1 MSAEA
6 ISLAEGTIIE
16 KTVISDRTKIKKKK
30 KMGSDQL
37 SVNIIGALLVGIFAL
52 ICVIPFYLIIVASFT
67 SENSLIRD
75 GYPILPR
82 LSELSL
88 QSYALCL
95 KNPTA
100 ILKAYG
106 MTISVTVTGTFLAV
120 LLATMT
126 GYVLSRKDFPW
137 RNQFS
142 FFFFFTTL
150 FNGGLVP
157 WYLMC
162 TRYLNFK
169 NSIVGLILPL
179 MFSVWNMIIAKS
191 FMAGIPAEIS
201 ESAKIDGANDITIFA
216 KLILP
221 LSKPLIATLSLFS
234 ALAYWNDWYNC
245 MLFVT
250 NEDMFTLQYYLQ
262 RILGSA
268 EAMRIVAEKS
278 GIALPSIPLEGMK
291 MAMTIIA
298 TGPIVLLYPF
308 VQRYF
313 VKGLTIG
320 AVKG

>member
-1 MSAEA
+1 MIAVDN
-6 ISLAEGTIIE
+6 
-16 KTVISDRTKIKKKK
+16 KQTKRRLRSHITL
-30 KMGSDQL
+30 DQL
-37 SVNIIGALLVGIFAL
+37 SLNLAGYFFIGLFAL
-52 ICVIPFYLIIVASFT
+52 ICVLPFYLIVVASFT
-67 SENSLIRD
+67 PEASLIRD
-75 GYPILPR
+75 GYPLFPTTFD
-82 LSELSL
+82 L

-95 KNPTA
+95 KNPTSV
-100 ILKAYG
+100 LVAYANTFG
-106 MTISVTVTGTFLAV
+106 VTAVGTLLAV
-120 LLATMT
+120 FMAAMT
-126 GYVLSRKDFPW
+126 GYVLSRKDFPY
-137 RNQFS
+137 RNKFS

-157 WYLMC
+157 WYILC
-162 TRYLNFK
+162 VRYLKMK
-169 NSIVGLILPL
+169 NTYFALLLPL

-191 FMAGIPAEIS
+191 FMNSIPSAIT
-201 ESAKIDGANDITIFA
+201 ESAKIDGANDLTIFL

-221 LSKPLIATLSLFS
+221 LSKPLLATLCLFS

-250 NEDMFTLQYYLQ
+250 DESMFTLQYYLQ
-262 RILGSA
+262 RMLGSA

-278 GIALPSIPLEGMK
+278 GLALPSVPLEGMK

>member
-1 MSAEA
+1 MMEDTFDAVE
-6 ISLAEGTIIE
+6 LE
-16 KTVISDRTKIKKKK
+16 KGKGIRQKDALVVKF
-30 KMGSDQL
+30 
-37 SVNIIGALLVGIFAL
+37 IGYVYIGFFAL
-52 ICVIPFYLIIVASFT
+52 VCVIPFYLIIVASFT
-67 SENSLIRD
+67 SEASLIRN
-75 GYPILPR
+75 GYPIIPTDFD
-82 LSELSL
+82 L
-88 QSYALCL
+88 QSYMLCL
-95 KNPTA
+95 KNPVS

-106 MTISVTVTGTFLAV
+106 TTIGVTVVGTVLAV
-120 LLATMT
+120 LMATMT

-137 RNQFS
+137 RNGFS

-150 FNGGLVP
+150 FSGGLVP
-157 WYLMC
+157 WYMMC
-162 TRYLNFK
+162 VRYLHLK
-169 NSIVGLILPL
+169 NTYFALILPL
-179 MFSVWNMIIAKS
+179 MFSVWNMIIAKT
-191 FMAGIPAEIS
+191 FMNGIPDAIT
-201 ESAKIDGANDITIFA
+201 ESAKIDGANDMVIFV

-221 LSKPLIATLSLFS
+221 LSKPLVATLGLFS

-250 NEDMFTLQYYLQ
+250 DENMFNLQYYLQ
-262 RILGSA
+262 RMLGSA

-278 GIALPSIPLEGMK
+278 GIALPSVPLEGMK

>member
-30 KMGSDQL
+30 KMSSDQL

-95 KNPTA
+95 KNPT
-100 ILKAYG
+100 
-106 MTISVTVTGTFLAV
+106 AV

>member
-6 ISLAEGTIIE
+6 ISLTEGTMIE
-16 KTVISDRTKIKKKK
+16 KNDLSYTTEIKKK
-30 KMGSDQL
+30 MRISSDQL
-37 SVNIIGALLVGIFAL
+37 SVNIVGALVVGIFAL

-169 NSIVGLILPL
+169 NSVIGLILPL

-191 FMAGIPAEIS
+191 FMTGIPAEIS

>member
-1 MSAEA
+1 MANTFDTEELQKGKGIRSKDAMVVKA
-6 ISLAEGTIIE
+6 IGYIF
-16 KTVISDRTKIKKKK
+16 
-30 KMGSDQL
+30 
-37 SVNIIGALLVGIFAL
+37 IGLFAL

-67 SENSLIRD
+67 SESSLIRN
-75 GYPILPR
+75 GYPLV
-82 LSELSL
+82 LTDFDV
-88 QSYALCL
+88 QSYLLCL
-95 KNPTA
+95 KNPIS

-106 MTISVTVTGTFLAV
+106 TTIGVTVVGTTLAV
-120 LLATMT
+120 FIATMT

-137 RNQFS
+137 RNGFS

-150 FNGGLVP
+150 FSGGLVP
-157 WYLMC
+157 WYIMC
-162 TRYLNFK
+162 VRYLNLK
-169 NSIVGLILPL
+169 NTYWALILPL
-179 MFSVWNMIIAKS
+179 MFSVWNMIIAKT
-191 FMAGIPAEIS
+191 FMNGIPDAIS
-201 ESAKIDGANDITIFA
+201 ESAKIDGANDITIFI

-221 LSKPLIATLSLFS
+221 LSKPLLATLGLFS

-245 MLFVT
+245 MLYVT
-250 NEDMFTLQYYLQ
+250 NEDMFNLQYYLQ
-262 RILGSA
+262 RMLGSA

-278 GIALPSIPLEGMK
+278 GIALPSVPLESMK

>member
-1 MSAEA
+1 MFKQEKSIF
-6 ISLAEGTIIE
+6 ISRRKLARD
-16 KTVISDRTKIKKKK
+16 V
-30 KMGSDQL
+30 L
-37 SVNIIGALLVGIFAL
+37 SVNIVGYVLIGLFAL
-52 ICVIPFYLIIVASFT
+52 ICLLPFYLIVMASFT
-67 SENSLIRD
+67 AETSLIRE
-75 GYPILPR
+75 GYPLLPR
-82 LSELSL
+82 LREFSV
-88 QSYALCL
+88 QSYGLCL
-95 KNPTA
+95 KNPVS

-106 MTISVTVTGTFLAV
+106 VTLGVTVVGTFCAV
-120 LLATMT
+120 LLSTMT

-137 RNQFS
+137 RNGFS

-157 WYLMC
+157 WYLLC
-162 TRYLNFK
+162 IRYLKFK
-169 NSIVGLILPL
+169 NSVLGLMLPL

-191 FMAGIPAEIS
+191 FMSGIPGEIT
-201 ESAKIDGANDITIFA
+201 ESAKIDGANDIVIFA

-221 LSKPLIATLSLFS
+221 LSKPLIATLGLFS

-245 MLFVT
+245 MLYVT
-250 NEDMFTLQYYLQ
+250 NENMFTLQYYLQ
-262 RILGSA
+262 RMLGSA

-278 GIALPSIPLEGMK
+278 GIALPSIPLESMK
-291 MAMTIIA
+291 MAMTVIA